1 MNDLRRQV
9 MKELSQVID
18 WSGGPSSPEVL
29 ARAGLVDDGHRELLA
44 AHDGLIAW
52 GGGLRCFGVT
62 SGEFPDIASW
72 NGVDGWR
79 SAYRKLADGL
89 FAFAEDAFGNQFCYE
104 RRRIVRLQAETGD
117 RETMADRLEEW
128 AQAILSDPD
137 KELGL
142 WLLREWRSAGNTV
155 QPGQHLCPKLPFV
168 TGGPFETS
176 NLHVIDRHESMVFK
190 GDFAWQIRNV
200 PTGAKIRMTITE

>member
-1 MNDLRRQV
+1 MTELLQQV
-9 MKELSQVID
+9 MQEFSRVIG
-18 WSGGPSSPEVL
+18 WSGGPSSSEL
-29 ARAGLVDDGHRELLA
+29 ISRAGLVDQGHRDFLA

-62 SGEFPDIASW
+62 SRALPDIASW
-72 NGVDGWR
+72 NSADGWR
-79 SAYRKLADGL
+79 SAYRNLADGL
-89 FAFAEDAFGNQFCYE
+89 FAFAEDVFGNQFCYE
-104 RRRIVRLQAETGD
+104 GPRVVRLQAETGY
-117 RETMADRLEEW
+117 RESMADSLEKW

-155 QPGQHLCPKLPFV
+155 QPSEHLCPKVPFV

-176 NLHVIDRHESMVFK
+176 NLYVLDRQESMVFK
-190 GDFAWQIRNV
+190 GDFAWQIKDV
-200 PTGAKIRMTITE
+200 PTGGKIRMRVTD